1 MAGRRPVP
9 FAHLRFVLLVL
20 GARQRREPGSPVPG
34 GVQAVLA
41 CLPQA
46 GWCSGGSTP
55 WQS

>member
-1 MAGRRPVP
+1 MP